1 MSINV
6 YNKYCKA
13 CLNKCPQGIFLTS
26 SSFVP
31 MQDRYENTDRK
42 SKDNERN
49 AEKGRGYMV
58 NKTRNVC
65 RLGRLTHFEGYF

>member
-1 MSINV
+1 MSTG
-6 YNKYCKA
+6 KFFK
-13 CLNKCPQGIFLTS
+13 S
-26 SSFVP
+26 SSFIP
-31 MQDRYENTDRK
+31 MQDRCGNTDRK

-49 AEKGRGYMV
+49 AEKGRGYML